1 MITDFEKLIYNKF
14 LAISRSKQNKPFRLR
29 KDFSGFE
36 DTDHYF
42 YVKKLSHFFTRFKHV
57 DLDQFFEA
65 PYHIYEDQWFDLKFY
80 TSQRALKVYT
90 MHQQKTKLNPPDS
103 DEQLYGI
110 RKSLEYIIH
119 FCDRENI
126 SVDDYLNHVSND
138 IPTCLLHL
146 KQCKVTVYTLLGFQ
160 NFERVLKSMDSDR
173 MQFMLGDLFTNISNF
188 RNKFIKSSLAKKLCR
203 VGISKIR
210 QLQSPQ
216 KPV

>member
-1 MITDFEKLIYNKF
+1 MITDFEKQIYNKF
-14 LAISRSKQNKPFRLR
+14 LAISRIKQNKPFRLR

-36 DTDHYF
+36 DTEHYF
-42 YVKKLSHFFTRFKHV
+42 YVKRLSHFFTRFKHV
-57 DLDQFFEA
+57 DLDQFFES

-110 RKSLEYIIH
+110 RKSLEYIIR
-119 FCDRENI
+119 FCDKENLAI
-126 SVDDYLNHVSND
+126 DKYTTHITGS

-146 KQCKVTVYTLLGFQ
+146 KQCKVTIYTLLGFQ
-160 NFERVLKSMDSDR
+160 DFEQVMNQNCRDQL
-173 MQFMLGDLFTNISNF
+173 QFMLGDLFTNISDF

-203 VGISKIR
+203 VGIDKIR
-210 QLQSPQ
+210 QLQSSS
-216 KPV
+216 KTV